1 MANIFGG
8 FIMARLTRTQKFAAL
23 REELANSCEQTTVN
37 NDLNKYQDKL
47 NSLQSASENVEKKEE
62 YDIKVEPLPTFNEVK
77 EEVKEEEKKV
87 ENDFF
92 ADFNLVSINE
102 AIDKI
107 VKQNVEIID
116 NSDNNDN
123 KVEEK
128 EPVVEEVKP
137 VEVENTN
144 SLIDQTLD
152 ELTEVIGEIEEK
164 VEPEVE
170 VELVTEE
177 EPIVVP
183 ERIEEPYNYIEQ
195 DYADIAELLKKEVLE
210 LNGPV
215 EPVKEEEEV
224 IVEPEIIVPE
234 RIEEPYNYIE
244 QDYADIAELLKKE
257 VLELNGP
264 VEPVKEEEEVI
275 IEPELKELTN
285 LDTLIDGLVVEEEIA
300 LPNLDIPEVNEI
312 VEEEPELQELP
323 SLDSLIDNLAVE
335 EDNAEEVALPDLD
348 IPEVNEVIEE
358 PIVNEEI
365 VETTEDVVL
374 PDLDI
379 PEVNELI
386 EEPVVEEVPELVEQP
401 VASENVALPEVDAP
415 KIDEPV
421 VEEPSVDPSDVD
433 VNSLLDK
440 TLEEVADYNT
450 QAGRLTVDDN
460 LNSLIED
467 VRHSGVND
475 DKEDDEF
482 SNTVTLEID
491 KVLSEINLEPVT
503 GPTVS
508 LDEVLDNTVEVDPI
522 DAKREKAA
530 EKLADTLTHPVL
542 TKTLEES
549 PVEIKTLDETF
560 TKDLSTTA
568 TLSFKKNEIA
578 EDDED
583 YYYDDDKPNK
593 VLNVVLIVL
602 LVIFLIIVGV
612 IVYFLLLAK
621 GIL

>member
-23 REELANSCEQTTVN
+23 REELANSSEQTTVN

-92 ADFNLVSINE
+92 ADFNLDSINE

-215 EPVKEEEEV
+215 EPVKEEDEI

-275 IEPELKELTN
+275 VEPELKELTN

-312 VEEEPELQELP
+312 VEEEP
-323 SLDSLIDNLAVE
+323 SVE
-335 EDNAEEVALPDLD
+335 S
-348 IPEVNEVIEE
+348 
-358 PIVNEEI
+358 EI
-365 VETTEDVVL
+365 VL

-379 PEVNELI
+379 PEVDELI
-386 EEPVVEEVPELVEQP
+386 EKPSVEEAPELVEQP
-401 VASENVALPEVDAP
+401 IASENVALPEADAS
-415 KIDEPV
+415 KVDEPV
-421 VEEPSVDPSDVD
+421 VEEPSVEPSDVD

-450 QAGRLTVDDN
+450 QAGRLTVDEN

-467 VRHSGVND
+467 VRHGGFND
-475 DKEDDEF
+475 DEEDDEF

-530 EKLADTLTHPVL
+530 EKLADTLTHTVL

-549 PVEIKTLDETF
+549 PVEIKSLDETF

-578 EDDED
+578 EEDDED

>member
-23 REELANSCEQTTVN
+23 REELANSSEQTTVN

-92 ADFNLVSINE
+92 ADFNLDSINE

-137 VEVENTN
+137 VEVENVN

-195 DYADIAELLKKEVLE
+195 DYADIAELLKNEVLE

-215 EPVKEEEEV
+215 EPVKEEEV

-312 VEEEPELQELP
+312 VEEEA
-323 SLDSLIDNLAVE
+323 SVE
-335 EDNAEEVALPDLD
+335 S
-348 IPEVNEVIEE
+348 
-358 PIVNEEI
+358 EI
-365 VETTEDVVL
+365 VL

-379 PEVNELI
+379 PEVDELI
-386 EEPVVEEVPELVEQP
+386 EKPSVEEVPELVEQAI
-401 VASENVALPEVDAP
+401 ASENVTLPEVDAP

-421 VEEPSVDPSDVD
+421 VEEPSVEPSDVD

-450 QAGRLTVDDN
+450 QAGRLTVDEN

-467 VRHSGVND
+467 VRHGGFND
-475 DKEDDEF
+475 DEEDDDF

-578 EDDED
+578 EEDDED

-593 VLNVVLIVL
+593 VLNIVLIVL

>member
-1 MANIFGG
+1 
-8 FIMARLTRTQKFAAL
+8 MARLTRTQKFAAL
-23 REELANSCEQTTVN
+23 REELANSSEQTTVN

-92 ADFNLVSINE
+92 ADFNLDSINE

-264 VEPVKEEEEVI
+264 VEPVKEEEEAIV
-275 IEPELKELTN
+275 EPELKELTN

-312 VEEEPELQELP
+312 VEEEP
-323 SLDSLIDNLAVE
+323 SVE
-335 EDNAEEVALPDLD
+335 S
-348 IPEVNEVIEE
+348 
-358 PIVNEEI
+358 EI
-365 VETTEDVVL
+365 VL

-379 PEVNELI
+379 PEVDELI
-386 EEPVVEEVPELVEQP
+386 EKPSVEEAPELVEQP
-401 VASENVALPEVDAP
+401 IASENVALPEADAS
-415 KIDEPV
+415 KVDEPV
-421 VEEPSVDPSDVD
+421 VEEPSVEPSDVD

-450 QAGRLTVDDN
+450 QAGRLTVDEN

-467 VRHSGVND
+467 VRHGGFND
-475 DKEDDEF
+475 DEEDDEF

-530 EKLADTLTHPVL
+530 EKLADTLTHTVL

-549 PVEIKTLDETF
+549 PVEIKSLDETF

-578 EDDED
+578 EEDDED

>member
-1 MANIFGG
+1 
-8 FIMARLTRTQKFAAL
+8 MARLTRTQKFAAL
-23 REELANSCEQTTVN
+23 REELANSSEQTTVN
-37 NDLNKYQDKL
+37 NDLNKYKEKL
-47 NSLQSASENVEKKEE
+47 DSLQNASENVEKKEE

-92 ADFNLVSINE
+92 ADFNLDSINE

-107 VKQNVEIID
+107 VRQNVEIID

-123 KVEEK
+123 KVEKK

-144 SLIDQTLD
+144 SLIDETLD
-152 ELTEVIGEIEEK
+152 KLTEVIGEIEEK

-170 VELVTEE
+170 VELIKEE

-195 DYADIAELLKKEVLE
+195 DYADIAELLKNEVLE

-215 EPVKEEEEV
+215 EPVKEEEV
-224 IVEPEIIVPE
+224 IVEHEIIVPE

-257 VLELNGP
+257 ILELNGP

-275 IEPELKELTN
+275 VEPELSELTN

-312 VEEEPELQELP
+312 VEEEP
-323 SLDSLIDNLAVE
+323 SVE
-335 EDNAEEVALPDLD
+335 S
-348 IPEVNEVIEE
+348 
-358 PIVNEEI
+358 EI
-365 VETTEDVVL
+365 VL

-379 PEVNELI
+379 PEVDELI
-386 EEPVVEEVPELVEQP
+386 EKPSVEEAPELVEQP
-401 VASENVALPEVDAP
+401 IASENVALPEADAS
-415 KIDEPV
+415 KVDEPV
-421 VEEPSVDPSDVD
+421 VEEPSVEPSVEPSDVD

-450 QAGRLTVDDN
+450 QAGRLTVDEN

-467 VRHSGVND
+467 VRHGGFND
-475 DKEDDEF
+475 DEEDDDF

-578 EDDED
+578 EEDDED

-593 VLNVVLIVL
+593 VLNIVLIVL
-602 LVIFLIIVGV
+602 LVVFLIIVGV

>member
-23 REELANSCEQTTVN
+23 REELANSSEQTTVN

-47 NSLQSASENVEKKEE
+47 NSLQSASNKETQEKKEE
-62 YDIKVEPLPTFNEVK
+62 FDVSVEPLPTYNEVK

-92 ADFNLVSINE
+92 ADFNLDSINE

-123 KVEEK
+123 KVEEV

-137 VEVENTN
+137 VEVENIN
-144 SLIDQTLD
+144 SLIDETLD
-152 ELTEVIGEIEEK
+152 KLTEVIGEIEEK

-170 VELVTEE
+170 VELVAEE

-215 EPVKEEEEV
+215 EPVKEEEV
-224 IVEPEIIVPE
+224 IAEPEIIVPE

-275 IEPELKELTN
+275 VEPELQELTN
-285 LDTLIDGLVVEEEIA
+285 LDTLIDGLVVEEKIA

-312 VEEEPELQELP
+312 VEEEP
-323 SLDSLIDNLAVE
+323 NVE
-335 EDNAEEVALPDLD
+335 S
-348 IPEVNEVIEE
+348 
-358 PIVNEEI
+358 EI
-365 VETTEDVVL
+365 VL

-379 PEVNELI
+379 PEVDELI
-386 EEPVVEEVPELVEQP
+386 EEPSVEEVPELVEQP
-401 VASENVALPEVDAP
+401 IASENVALPEVDAS

-450 QAGRLTVDDN
+450 QAGRLTVDEN

-467 VRHSGVND
+467 VRHGGFND
-475 DKEDDEF
+475 DEEDDDF

-503 GPTVS
+503 GLTVS

-578 EDDED
+578 EDDDED

>member
-1 MANIFGG
+1 
-8 FIMARLTRTQKFAAL
+8 MARLTRTQKFAAL
-23 REELANSCEQTTVN
+23 REELANSSEQTTVN

-92 ADFNLVSINE
+92 ADFNLDSINE

-107 VKQNVEIID
+107 VKQNVDIID
-116 NSDNNDN
+116 NSDNNNDN

-137 VEVENTN
+137 VEVENVN
-144 SLIDQTLD
+144 SLIDQTLE

-170 VELVTEE
+170 VELIKEE

-183 ERIEEPYNYIEQ
+183 ERIEEPYNYIEQDYADIAELLKNEVLELNGPVEPVKEEEVIVEPEIIVPERIEEPYNHIEQ

-224 IVEPEIIVPE
+224 IVEPE
-234 RIEEPYNYIE
+234 
-244 QDYADIAELLKKE
+244 LS
-257 VLELNGP
+257 
-264 VEPVKEEEEVI
+264 
-275 IEPELKELTN
+275 ELTN

-312 VEEEPELQELP
+312 VEEEA
-323 SLDSLIDNLAVE
+323 SVE
-335 EDNAEEVALPDLD
+335 S
-348 IPEVNEVIEE
+348 
-358 PIVNEEI
+358 EI
-365 VETTEDVVL
+365 VL

-379 PEVNELI
+379 PEVDELI
-386 EEPVVEEVPELVEQP
+386 EKPSVEEAPELVEQP
-401 VASENVALPEVDAP
+401 IASENVALPEVDAP

-421 VEEPSVDPSDVD
+421 VEETSVEPSDVD

-450 QAGRLTVDDN
+450 QAGRLTVDEN

-467 VRHSGVND
+467 VRHGGFND
-475 DKEDDEF
+475 DEEDDDF

-578 EDDED
+578 EEDDED

-593 VLNVVLIVL
+593 VLNIVLIVL
-602 LVIFLIIVGV
+602 LVVFLIIVGV

>member
-23 REELANSCEQTTVN
+23 REELANSSEQTTVN

-47 NSLQSASENVEKKEE
+47 NSLQSASENVEKNEE

-92 ADFNLVSINE
+92 ADFNLDSINE

-137 VEVENTN
+137 VEVENIN

-224 IVEPEIIVPE
+224 IV
-234 RIEEPYNYIE
+234 
-244 QDYADIAELLKKE
+244 
-257 VLELNGP
+257 
-264 VEPVKEEEEVI
+264 
-275 IEPELKELTN
+275 EPELKELTN

-450 QAGRLTVDDN
+450 QAGRLTVDEN

-467 VRHSGVND
+467 VRHGGFND
-475 DKEDDEF
+475 DEEDDDF

-568 TLSFKKNEIA
+568 TLSFKKNEIVE

>member
-1 MANIFGG
+1 
-8 FIMARLTRTQKFAAL
+8 MARLTRTQKFAAL

-92 ADFNLVSINE
+92 ADFNLDSINE

-224 IVEPEIIVPE
+224 I
-234 RIEEPYNYIE
+234 
-244 QDYADIAELLKKE
+244 
-257 VLELNGP
+257 
-264 VEPVKEEEEVI
+264 

-335 EDNAEEVALPDLD
+335 EDNAEEVALPDFD

-358 PIVNEEI
+358 PIINEEI

-401 VASENVALPEVDAP
+401 IASENVTLPEVDAP

-450 QAGRLTVDDN
+450 QAGRLTVDEN

-467 VRHSGVND
+467 VRHGGFND
-475 DKEDDEF
+475 DEEDDEF

-578 EDDED
+578 EDDDED

>member
-1 MANIFGG
+1 
-8 FIMARLTRTQKFAAL
+8 MARLTRTQKFAAL
-23 REELANSCEQTTVN
+23 REELANSSEQTTVN

-47 NSLQSASENVEKKEE
+47 NSLQSASNKETQEKKEE
-62 YDIKVEPLPTFNEVK
+62 FDVSVEPLPTYNEVK

-92 ADFNLVSINE
+92 ADFNLDSINE

-123 KVEEK
+123 KVEEV

-137 VEVENTN
+137 VEVENIN
-144 SLIDQTLD
+144 SLIDETLD
-152 ELTEVIGEIEEK
+152 KLTEVIGEIEEK

-170 VELVTEE
+170 VELVAEE

-215 EPVKEEEEV
+215 EPVKEEEV
-224 IVEPEIIVPE
+224 IAEPEIIVPE

-275 IEPELKELTN
+275 VEPELQELTN

-312 VEEEPELQELP
+312 VEEEASVEPE
-323 SLDSLIDNLAVE
+323 I
-335 EDNAEEVALPDLD
+335 
-348 IPEVNEVIEE
+348 
-358 PIVNEEI
+358 
-365 VETTEDVVL
+365 VL

-379 PEVNELI
+379 PEVDELI
-386 EEPVVEEVPELVEQP
+386 EKPSVEEAPELVEQP
-401 VASENVALPEVDAP
+401 IASENVALPEVDAS

-421 VEEPSVDPSDVD
+421 VEEPSVEPSDVD

-450 QAGRLTVDDN
+450 QAGRLTVDEN

-467 VRHSGVND
+467 VRHGGFND
-475 DKEDDEF
+475 DEEDDDF

-578 EDDED
+578 EEDDED

>member
-23 REELANSCEQTTVN
+23 REELANSSEQTTVN
-37 NDLNKYQDKL
+37 NDLNKYKEKL
-47 NSLQSASENVEKKEE
+47 DSLQNASENVEKKEE

-92 ADFNLVSINE
+92 ADFNLDSINE

-107 VKQNVEIID
+107 VRQNVEIID

-123 KVEEK
+123 KVEKK

-144 SLIDQTLD
+144 SLIDETLD
-152 ELTEVIGEIEEK
+152 KLTEVIGEIEEK

-170 VELVTEE
+170 VELIKEE

-195 DYADIAELLKKEVLE
+195 DYADIAELLKNEVLE

-215 EPVKEEEEV
+215 EPVKEEEV
-224 IVEPEIIVPE
+224 IVEHEIIVPE

-257 VLELNGP
+257 ILELNGP

-275 IEPELKELTN
+275 VEPEFSELTN

-312 VEEEPELQELP
+312 VEEEP
-323 SLDSLIDNLAVE
+323 SVE
-335 EDNAEEVALPDLD
+335 S
-348 IPEVNEVIEE
+348 
-358 PIVNEEI
+358 EI
-365 VETTEDVVL
+365 VL

-379 PEVNELI
+379 PEVDELI
-386 EEPVVEEVPELVEQP
+386 EKPSVEEAPELVEQP
-401 VASENVALPEVDAP
+401 IASENVALPEADAS
-415 KIDEPV
+415 KVDEPV
-421 VEEPSVDPSDVD
+421 VEEPSVEPSDVD

-450 QAGRLTVDDN
+450 QAGRLTVDEN

-467 VRHSGVND
+467 VRHGGFND
-475 DKEDDEF
+475 DEEDDDF

-578 EDDED
+578 EEDDED

-593 VLNVVLIVL
+593 VLNIVLIVL
-602 LVIFLIIVGV
+602 LVVFLIIVGV

>member
-1 MANIFGG
+1 
-8 FIMARLTRTQKFAAL
+8 MARLTRTQKFAAL
-23 REELANSCEQTTVN
+23 REELANSSEQTTVN

-47 NSLQSASENVEKKEE
+47 NSLQSASNKETQEKKEE
-62 YDIKVEPLPTFNEVK
+62 FDVSVEPLPTYNEVK

-92 ADFNLVSINE
+92 ADFNLDSINE

-116 NSDNNDN
+116 NN

-137 VEVENTN
+137 VEVENIN
-144 SLIDQTLD
+144 SLIDETLD
-152 ELTEVIGEIEEK
+152 KLTEVIGEIEEK

-170 VELVTEE
+170 VELVTVE

-224 IVEPEIIVPE
+224 VVEPEIIVPE

-264 VEPVKEEEEVI
+264 VEPVKEEEPVLTEKAELSDGNI
-275 IEPELKELTN
+275 PE
-285 LDTLIDGLVVEEEIA
+285 IDALVV
-300 LPNLDIPEVNEI
+300 
-312 VEEEPELQELP
+312 EEPELQELP
-323 SLDSLIDNLAVE
+323 SLDSLIDGLVVE
-335 EDNAEEVALPDLD
+335 EDNAEE
-348 IPEVNEVIEE
+348 
-358 PIVNEEI
+358 
-365 VETTEDVVL
+365 VVL

-379 PEVNELI
+379 PEVNEVVE
-386 EEPVVEEVPELVEQP
+386 EEPSVESEIVLPDLDIPEVDELIQETSVEEVPELVEQS
-401 VASENVALPEVDAP
+401 VATQDVVLPEVN
-415 KIDEPV
+415 ET
-421 VEEPSVDPSDVD
+421 VETNSVD

-450 QAGRLTVDDN
+450 QAGRLTVDEN

-522 DAKREKAA
+522 DVKRDEAA
-530 EKLADTLTHPVL
+530 EKLADTIAHPVL
-542 TKTLEES
+542 TKALEES
-549 PVEIKTLDETF
+549 PVEIKSLDETF
-560 TKDLSTTA
+560 TKDISTTA

-578 EDDED
+578 EEEDDD

-593 VLNVVLIVL
+593 VLNIVLIVL

>member
-1 MANIFGG
+1 
-8 FIMARLTRTQKFAAL
+8 MARLTRTQKFAAL
-23 REELANSCEQTTVN
+23 REELANSSEQTTVN

-77 EEVKEEEKKV
+77 EEGKEEEKKV

-92 ADFNLVSINE
+92 ADFNLDSINE

-144 SLIDQTLD
+144 SLIDETLD
-152 ELTEVIGEIEEK
+152 KLTEVIGEIEEK

-170 VELVTEE
+170 VELIKEE

-195 DYADIAELLKKEVLE
+195 DYADIAELLKNEVLE

-215 EPVKEEEEV
+215 EPVKEEEV

-257 VLELNGP
+257 ILELNGP

-275 IEPELKELTN
+275 VEPELSELTN

-312 VEEEPELQELP
+312 VEEEASVEPE
-323 SLDSLIDNLAVE
+323 I
-335 EDNAEEVALPDLD
+335 
-348 IPEVNEVIEE
+348 
-358 PIVNEEI
+358 
-365 VETTEDVVL
+365 VL

-379 PEVNELI
+379 PEVDELI
-386 EEPVVEEVPELVEQP
+386 EKPSVEEAPELVEQP
-401 VASENVALPEVDAP
+401 IASENVALPEADAS
-415 KIDEPV
+415 KVDEPV
-421 VEEPSVDPSDVD
+421 VEEPSVEPSDVD

-450 QAGRLTVDDN
+450 QAGRLTVDEN

-467 VRHSGVND
+467 VRHGGFND
-475 DKEDDEF
+475 DEEDDDF

-578 EDDED
+578 EEDDED

-593 VLNVVLIVL
+593 VLNIVLIVL
-602 LVIFLIIVGV
+602 LVVFLIIVGV

>member
-1 MANIFGG
+1 
-8 FIMARLTRTQKFAAL
+8 MARLTRTQKFAAL
-23 REELANSCEQTTVN
+23 REELANSSEQTTVN

-47 NSLQSASENVEKKEE
+47 NSLQSASENVEKNEE

-92 ADFNLVSINE
+92 ADFNLDSINE

-137 VEVENTN
+137 VEVENIN

-215 EPVKEEEEV
+215 EPVKEEQEV
-224 IVEPEIIVPE
+224 IV
-234 RIEEPYNYIE
+234 
-244 QDYADIAELLKKE
+244 
-257 VLELNGP
+257 
-264 VEPVKEEEEVI
+264 
-275 IEPELKELTN
+275 EPELKELTN

-450 QAGRLTVDDN
+450 QAGRLTVDEN

-467 VRHSGVND
+467 VRHGGFND
-475 DKEDDEF
+475 DEEDDDF

-578 EDDED
+578 EDDDDED

>member
-1 MANIFGG
+1 
-8 FIMARLTRTQKFAAL
+8 MARLTRTQKFAAL
-23 REELANSCEQTTVN
+23 REELANSSEQTTVN
-37 NDLNKYQDKL
+37 NDLNKYKEKL
-47 NSLQSASENVEKKEE
+47 DSLQNASENVEKKEE

-92 ADFNLVSINE
+92 ADFNLDSINE

-123 KVEEK
+123 KVEKK

-144 SLIDQTLD
+144 SLIDETLD
-152 ELTEVIGEIEEK
+152 KLTEVIGEIEEK

-170 VELVTEE
+170 VELIKEE
-177 EPIVVP
+177 EPIVVPERIEEPYNYIEQDYADIAELLKNEVLELNGPVEPVKEEEVIVEHEIIVP

-224 IVEPEIIVPE
+224 IVEPE
-234 RIEEPYNYIE
+234 
-244 QDYADIAELLKKE
+244 LS
-257 VLELNGP
+257 
-264 VEPVKEEEEVI
+264 
-275 IEPELKELTN
+275 ELTN

-312 VEEEPELQELP
+312 VEEEP
-323 SLDSLIDNLAVE
+323 SVE
-335 EDNAEEVALPDLD
+335 S
-348 IPEVNEVIEE
+348 
-358 PIVNEEI
+358 EI
-365 VETTEDVVL
+365 VL

-379 PEVNELI
+379 PEVDELI
-386 EEPVVEEVPELVEQP
+386 EKPSVEEAPELVEQP
-401 VASENVALPEVDAP
+401 IASENVALPEADAS
-415 KIDEPV
+415 KVDEPV
-421 VEEPSVDPSDVD
+421 VEEPSVEPSDVD

-450 QAGRLTVDDN
+450 QAGRLTVDEN

-467 VRHSGVND
+467 VRHGGFND
-475 DKEDDEF
+475 DEEDDDF

-560 TKDLSTTA
+560 TKELSTTA

-578 EDDED
+578 EEDDED

-593 VLNVVLIVL
+593 VLNIVLIVL
-602 LVIFLIIVGV
+602 LVVFLIIVGV

>member
-92 ADFNLVSINE
+92 ADFNLDSINE

-128 EPVVEEVKP
+128 ELVVEEVKP

-224 IVEPEIIVPE
+224 IV
-234 RIEEPYNYIE
+234 
-244 QDYADIAELLKKE
+244 
-257 VLELNGP
+257 
-264 VEPVKEEEEVI
+264 
-275 IEPELKELTN
+275 EPELKELTN

-450 QAGRLTVDDN
+450 QAGRLTVDEN

-467 VRHSGVND
+467 VRHGGFND
-475 DKEDDEF
+475 DEEDDDF

-578 EDDED
+578 EDDDED

>member
-1 MANIFGG
+1 
-8 FIMARLTRTQKFAAL
+8 MARLTRTQKFAAL
-23 REELANSCEQTTVN
+23 REELANSSEQTTVN

-92 ADFNLVSINE
+92 ADFNLDSINE

-116 NSDNNDN
+116 NSDNNNDN

-137 VEVENTN
+137 VEVENVN
-144 SLIDQTLD
+144 SLIDQTLE

-170 VELVTEE
+170 VELIKEE

-183 ERIEEPYNYIEQ
+183 ERIEEPYNYIEQDYADIAELLKNEVLELNGPVEPVKEEEVIVEPEIIVPERIEEPYNHIEQ

-224 IVEPEIIVPE
+224 IVEPE
-234 RIEEPYNYIE
+234 
-244 QDYADIAELLKKE
+244 LS
-257 VLELNGP
+257 
-264 VEPVKEEEEVI
+264 
-275 IEPELKELTN
+275 ELTN

-312 VEEEPELQELP
+312 VEEEA
-323 SLDSLIDNLAVE
+323 SVE
-335 EDNAEEVALPDLD
+335 S
-348 IPEVNEVIEE
+348 
-358 PIVNEEI
+358 EI
-365 VETTEDVVL
+365 VL

-379 PEVNELI
+379 PEVDELI
-386 EEPVVEEVPELVEQP
+386 EKPSVEEAPELVEQP
-401 VASENVALPEVDAP
+401 IASENVTLPEVDAP

-421 VEEPSVDPSDVD
+421 VEETSVEPSDVD

-450 QAGRLTVDDN
+450 QAGRLTVDEN

-467 VRHSGVND
+467 VRHGGFND
-475 DKEDDEF
+475 DEEDDDF

-578 EDDED
+578 EEDDED

-593 VLNVVLIVL
+593 VLNIVLIVL
-602 LVIFLIIVGV
+602 LVVFLIIVGV

>member
-23 REELANSCEQTTVN
+23 REELANSSEQTTVN
-37 NDLNKYQDKL
+37 NDLNKYKEKL
-47 NSLQSASENVEKKEE
+47 DSLQNASENVEKKEE

-92 ADFNLVSINE
+92 ADFNLDSINE

-107 VKQNVEIID
+107 VRQNVEIID

-123 KVEEK
+123 KVEKK

-144 SLIDQTLD
+144 SLIDETLD
-152 ELTEVIGEIEEK
+152 KLTEVIGEIEEK

-170 VELVTEE
+170 VELIKEE

-195 DYADIAELLKKEVLE
+195 DYADIAELLKNEVLE

-215 EPVKEEEEV
+215 EPVKEEEV
-224 IVEPEIIVPE
+224 IVEHEIIVPE

-257 VLELNGP
+257 ILELNGP

-275 IEPELKELTN
+275 VEPELSELTN

-312 VEEEPELQELP
+312 VEEEP
-323 SLDSLIDNLAVE
+323 SVE
-335 EDNAEEVALPDLD
+335 S
-348 IPEVNEVIEE
+348 
-358 PIVNEEI
+358 EI
-365 VETTEDVVL
+365 VL

-379 PEVNELI
+379 PEVDELI
-386 EEPVVEEVPELVEQP
+386 EKPSVEEAPELVEQP
-401 VASENVALPEVDAP
+401 IASENVALPEADAS
-415 KIDEPV
+415 KVDEPV
-421 VEEPSVDPSDVD
+421 VEEPSVEPSVEPSDVD

-450 QAGRLTVDDN
+450 QAGRLTVDEN

-467 VRHSGVND
+467 VRHGGFND
-475 DKEDDEF
+475 DEEDDDF

-578 EDDED
+578 EEDDED

-593 VLNVVLIVL
+593 VLNIVLIVL
-602 LVIFLIIVGV
+602 LVVFLIIVGV

>member
-1 MANIFGG
+1 M
-8 FIMARLTRTQKFAAL
+8 
-23 REELANSCEQTTVN
+23 
-37 NDLNKYQDKL
+37 
-47 NSLQSASENVEKKEE
+47 
-62 YDIKVEPLPTFNEVK
+62 
-77 EEVKEEEKKV
+77 
-87 ENDFF
+87 
-92 ADFNLVSINE
+92 
-102 AIDKI
+102 
-107 VKQNVEIID
+107 
-116 NSDNNDN
+116 
-123 KVEEK
+123 
-128 EPVVEEVKP
+128 
-137 VEVENTN
+137 
-144 SLIDQTLD
+144 
-152 ELTEVIGEIEEK
+152 TEVIGEIEEK

-170 VELVTEE
+170 VELVAEE

-215 EPVKEEEEV
+215 EPVKEEEV
-224 IVEPEIIVPE
+224 TAEPEIIVPE

-275 IEPELKELTN
+275 VEPELQELTN

-312 VEEEPELQELP
+312 VEEEP
-323 SLDSLIDNLAVE
+323 NVE
-335 EDNAEEVALPDLD
+335 S
-348 IPEVNEVIEE
+348 
-358 PIVNEEI
+358 EI
-365 VETTEDVVL
+365 VL

-379 PEVNELI
+379 PEVDELI
-386 EEPVVEEVPELVEQP
+386 EEPSVEEVPELVEQP
-401 VASENVALPEVDAP
+401 IASENVALPEVDAS

-450 QAGRLTVDDN
+450 QAGRLTVDEN

-467 VRHSGVND
+467 VRHGGFND
-475 DKEDDEF
+475 DEEDDDF

-578 EDDED
+578 EDDDED

>member
-1 MANIFGG
+1 
-8 FIMARLTRTQKFAAL
+8 MARLTRTQKFAAL
-23 REELANSCEQTTVN
+23 REELANSSEQTTVN

-47 NSLQSASENVEKKEE
+47 NSLQSASNKETQEKKEE
-62 YDIKVEPLPTFNEVK
+62 FDVSVEPLPTYNEVK

-92 ADFNLVSINE
+92 ADFNLDSINE

-123 KVEEK
+123 KVEEV

-137 VEVENTN
+137 VEVENIN
-144 SLIDQTLD
+144 SLIDETLD
-152 ELTEVIGEIEEK
+152 KLTEVIGEIEEK

-170 VELVTEE
+170 VELVAEE

-224 IVEPEIIVPE
+224 IVEPEIVVPE

-257 VLELNGP
+257 IFELNGP

-275 IEPELKELTN
+275 VEPELQELTN

-312 VEEEPELQELP
+312 VEEEP
-323 SLDSLIDNLAVE
+323 NVE
-335 EDNAEEVALPDLD
+335 S
-348 IPEVNEVIEE
+348 
-358 PIVNEEI
+358 EI
-365 VETTEDVVL
+365 VL

-379 PEVNELI
+379 PEVDELI
-386 EEPVVEEVPELVEQP
+386 EELSVEEVPELVEQP
-401 VASENVALPEVDAP
+401 IASENVALPEVDAS

-450 QAGRLTVDDN
+450 QAGRLTVDEN

-467 VRHSGVND
+467 VRHGGFND
-475 DKEDDEF
+475 DEEDDDF

-578 EDDED
+578 EDDDED

>member
-23 REELANSCEQTTVN
+23 REELANSSEQTTVN

-92 ADFNLVSINE
+92 ADFNLDSINE

-264 VEPVKEEEEVI
+264 VEPVKEEEEI
-275 IEPELKELTN
+275 IVESELKELNN

-312 VEEEPELQELP
+312 VEEEPSVESEIVLP
-323 SLDSLIDNLAVE
+323 N
-335 EDNAEEVALPDLD
+335 LD
-348 IPEVNEVIEE
+348 IPEV
-358 PIVNEEI
+358 
-365 VETTEDVVL
+365 D
-374 PDLDI
+374 
-379 PEVNELI
+379 ELI
-386 EEPVVEEVPELVEQP
+386 EKPSVEEAPELVEQP
-401 VASENVALPEVDAP
+401 IASENVTLPEVDAS
-415 KIDEPV
+415 KVDEPV
-421 VEEPSVDPSDVD
+421 VEEPSVEPSDVD

-450 QAGRLTVDDN
+450 QAGRLTVDEN

-467 VRHSGVND
+467 VRHGGFND
-475 DKEDDEF
+475 DEEDDDF

-549 PVEIKTLDETF
+549 PVEIKSLDETF

-578 EDDED
+578 EEDDED

>member
-1 MANIFGG
+1 
-8 FIMARLTRTQKFAAL
+8 MARLTRTQKFAAL
-23 REELANSCEQTTVN
+23 REELANSSEQTTVN
-37 NDLNKYQDKL
+37 NDLNKYKEKL
-47 NSLQSASENVEKKEE
+47 DSLQNASENVEKKEE
-62 YDIKVEPLPTFNEVK
+62 YDIKVEPLPTINEVK

-92 ADFNLVSINE
+92 ADFNLDSINE

-107 VKQNVEIID
+107 VRQNVEIID

-123 KVEEK
+123 KVEKK

-144 SLIDQTLD
+144 SLIDETLD
-152 ELTEVIGEIEEK
+152 KLTEVIGEIEEP

-170 VELVTEE
+170 VELIKEE

-195 DYADIAELLKKEVLE
+195 DYADIAELLKNEVLE

-215 EPVKEEEEV
+215 EPVKEEEV
-224 IVEPEIIVPE
+224 IVEHEIIVPE

-257 VLELNGP
+257 ILELNGP

-275 IEPELKELTN
+275 VEPELSELTN

-312 VEEEPELQELP
+312 VEEEP
-323 SLDSLIDNLAVE
+323 SVE
-335 EDNAEEVALPDLD
+335 S
-348 IPEVNEVIEE
+348 
-358 PIVNEEI
+358 EI
-365 VETTEDVVL
+365 VL

-379 PEVNELI
+379 PEVDELI
-386 EEPVVEEVPELVEQP
+386 EKPSVEEAPELVEQP
-401 VASENVALPEVDAP
+401 IASENVALPEADAL
-415 KIDEPV
+415 KIDELV
-421 VEEPSVDPSDVD
+421 VEETSVEPSDVD

-450 QAGRLTVDDN
+450 QAGRLTVDEN

-467 VRHSGVND
+467 VRHGGFND
-475 DKEDDEF
+475 DEEDDEF

-578 EDDED
+578 EEDDED

-602 LVIFLIIVGV
+602 LVVFLIIVGV

>member
-1 MANIFGG
+1 
-8 FIMARLTRTQKFAAL
+8 MARLTRTQKFAAL
-23 REELANSCEQTTVN
+23 REELANSSEQTTVN

-92 ADFNLVSINE
+92 ADFNLDSINE

-224 IVEPEIIVPE
+224 IVEPE
-234 RIEEPYNYIE
+234 
-244 QDYADIAELLKKE
+244 
-257 VLELNGP
+257 
-264 VEPVKEEEEVI
+264 
-275 IEPELKELTN
+275 LKELTN
-285 LDTLIDGLVVEEEIA
+285 LDTLIDGLVVEEEI
-300 LPNLDIPEVNEI
+300 
-312 VEEEPELQELP
+312 
-323 SLDSLIDNLAVE
+323 
-335 EDNAEEVALPDLD
+335 ALPDLD

-421 VEEPSVDPSDVD
+421 VEEPSVEPTDVD

-450 QAGRLTVDDN
+450 QAGRLTVDEN

-491 KVLSEINLEPVT
+491 KVSSEINLEPVVET
-503 GPTVS
+503 PAVS
-508 LDEVLDNTVEVDPI
+508 VEEVLEKTVEVDPI
-522 DAKREKAA
+522 DVKRDEAA
-530 EKLADTLTHPVL
+530 EKLADTIAHPVL
-542 TKTLEES
+542 TKALEEN
-549 PVEIKTLDETF
+549 PIEIKSLDETF
-560 TKDLSTTA
+560 TKDISTTA

-578 EDDED
+578 EEEDD

>member
-1 MANIFGG
+1 
-8 FIMARLTRTQKFAAL
+8 MARLTRTQKFAAL
-23 REELANSCEQTTVN
+23 REELANSSEQTTVN

-92 ADFNLVSINE
+92 ADFNLDSINE

-257 VLELNGP
+257 ILELNGP

-275 IEPELKELTN
+275 VEPELKELTN

-312 VEEEPELQELP
+312 VDEVP
-323 SLDSLIDNLAVE
+323 SVE
-335 EDNAEEVALPDLD
+335 S
-348 IPEVNEVIEE
+348 
-358 PIVNEEI
+358 EI
-365 VETTEDVVL
+365 VL

-379 PEVNELI
+379 LEVDELV
-386 EEPVVEEVPELVEQP
+386 EKPSVEEAPELVEQP
-401 VASENVALPEVDAP
+401 IASENVALPEADAS
-415 KIDEPV
+415 KVDEPV
-421 VEEPSVDPSDVD
+421 VEEPSVEPSDVD

-450 QAGRLTVDDN
+450 QAGRLTVDEN

-467 VRHSGVND
+467 VRHGGFND
-475 DKEDDEF
+475 DEEDDDF

-578 EDDED
+578 EEDDED

>member
-23 REELANSCEQTTVN
+23 REELANSSEQTTVN

-62 YDIKVEPLPTFNEVK
+62 YDINVEPLPTFNEVK

-92 ADFNLVSINE
+92 ADFNLDSINE

-107 VKQNVEIID
+107 VRQNVEIID

-123 KVEEK
+123 KVEKK

-144 SLIDQTLD
+144 SLIDETLD
-152 ELTEVIGEIEEK
+152 KLTEVIGEIEEK

-170 VELVTEE
+170 VELIKEE

-195 DYADIAELLKKEVLE
+195 DYADIAELLKNEVLE

-215 EPVKEEEEV
+215 EPVKEEEV
-224 IVEPEIIVPE
+224 IVEHEIIVPE

-257 VLELNGP
+257 ILELNGP

-275 IEPELKELTN
+275 VEPELSELTN

-312 VEEEPELQELP
+312 VEEEP
-323 SLDSLIDNLAVE
+323 SVE
-335 EDNAEEVALPDLD
+335 S
-348 IPEVNEVIEE
+348 
-358 PIVNEEI
+358 EI
-365 VETTEDVVL
+365 VL

-379 PEVNELI
+379 PEVDELI
-386 EEPVVEEVPELVEQP
+386 EKPSVEEAPELVEQP
-401 VASENVALPEVDAP
+401 IASENVALPEADAS
-415 KIDEPV
+415 KVDEPV
-421 VEEPSVDPSDVD
+421 VEEPSVEPSVEPSDVD

-450 QAGRLTVDDN
+450 QAGRLTVDEN

-467 VRHSGVND
+467 VRHGGFND
-475 DKEDDEF
+475 DEEDDDF

-578 EDDED
+578 EEDDED

-593 VLNVVLIVL
+593 VLNIVLIVL
-602 LVIFLIIVGV
+602 LVVFLIIVGV

>member
-23 REELANSCEQTTVN
+23 REELANSSEQTTVN

-92 ADFNLVSINE
+92 ADFNLDSINE

-177 EPIVVP
+177 EPIVVL

-195 DYADIAELLKKEVLE
+195 DYADIAELLKKEILE

-275 IEPELKELTN
+275 VEPELSELTN

-312 VEEEPELQELP
+312 VEEEA
-323 SLDSLIDNLAVE
+323 SVE
-335 EDNAEEVALPDLD
+335 S
-348 IPEVNEVIEE
+348 
-358 PIVNEEI
+358 EI
-365 VETTEDVVL
+365 VL

-379 PEVNELI
+379 LEVDELV
-386 EEPVVEEVPELVEQP
+386 EKPSVEEAPELVEQP
-401 VASENVALPEVDAP
+401 IASENVALPEADAL

-421 VEEPSVDPSDVD
+421 VEEPSVEPSDVD

-450 QAGRLTVDDN
+450 QAGRLTVDEN

-467 VRHSGVND
+467 VRHGGFND
-475 DKEDDEF
+475 DEEDDDF

-578 EDDED
+578 EEDDED

-593 VLNVVLIVL
+593 VLNIVLIVL
-602 LVIFLIIVGV
+602 LVVFLIIVGV

>member
-23 REELANSCEQTTVN
+23 REELANSSEQTTVN

-47 NSLQSASENVEKKEE
+47 NSLQSASNKETQEKKEE
-62 YDIKVEPLPTFNEVK
+62 FDVSVEPLPTYNEVK

-92 ADFNLVSINE
+92 ADFNLDSINE

-123 KVEEK
+123 KVEEV

-137 VEVENTN
+137 VEVENIN
-144 SLIDQTLD
+144 SLIDETLD
-152 ELTEVIGEIEEK
+152 KLTEVIGEIEEK

-170 VELVTEE
+170 VELVAEE

-215 EPVKEEEEV
+215 EPVKEEEV
-224 IVEPEIIVPE
+224 IAEPEIIVPE

-275 IEPELKELTN
+275 VEPELQELTN

-300 LPNLDIPEVNEI
+300 LPNSDIPEVNEI
-312 VEEEPELQELP
+312 VEEEP
-323 SLDSLIDNLAVE
+323 N
-335 EDNAEEVALPDLD
+335 
-348 IPEVNEVIEE
+348 
-358 PIVNEEI
+358 
-365 VETTEDVVL
+365 
-374 PDLDI
+374 
-379 PEVNELI
+379 
-386 EEPVVEEVPELVEQP
+386 
-401 VASENVALPEVDAP
+401 
-415 KIDEPV
+415 
-421 VEEPSVDPSDVD
+421 VDPSDVD

-450 QAGRLTVDDN
+450 QAGRLTVDEN

-467 VRHSGVND
+467 VRHGGFND
-475 DKEDDEF
+475 DEEDDDF

-578 EDDED
+578 EDDDED

>member
-23 REELANSCEQTTVN
+23 REELANSSEQTTVN

-92 ADFNLVSINE
+92 ADFNLDSINE

-177 EPIVVP
+177 EPIVVL

-195 DYADIAELLKKEVLE
+195 DYADIAELLKKEILE

-275 IEPELKELTN
+275 VEPELSELTN

-312 VEEEPELQELP
+312 VEEEA
-323 SLDSLIDNLAVE
+323 SVE
-335 EDNAEEVALPDLD
+335 S
-348 IPEVNEVIEE
+348 
-358 PIVNEEI
+358 EI
-365 VETTEDVVL
+365 VL

-379 PEVNELI
+379 LEVDELV
-386 EEPVVEEVPELVEQP
+386 EKPSVEEAPELVEQP
-401 VASENVALPEVDAP
+401 IASENVALPEADAS
-415 KIDEPV
+415 KVDEPV
-421 VEEPSVDPSDVD
+421 VEEPSVEPSDVD

-450 QAGRLTVDDN
+450 QAGRLTVDEN

-467 VRHSGVND
+467 VRHGGFND
-475 DKEDDEF
+475 DEEDDDF

-568 TLSFKKNEIA
+568 TLSFKKNEITE
-578 EDDED
+578 EDDDD

-593 VLNVVLIVL
+593 VLNIVLIVL
-602 LVIFLIIVGV
+602 LVVFLIIVGV

>member
-23 REELANSCEQTTVN
+23 REELANSSEQTTVN

-92 ADFNLVSINE
+92 ADFNLDSINE

-234 RIEEPYNYIE
+234 RIEEPYNCIE
-244 QDYADIAELLKKE
+244 QNYADIAELLKKE

-275 IEPELKELTN
+275 VEPELSELTN

-312 VEEEPELQELP
+312 VEEEASVEPE
-323 SLDSLIDNLAVE
+323 I
-335 EDNAEEVALPDLD
+335 
-348 IPEVNEVIEE
+348 
-358 PIVNEEI
+358 
-365 VETTEDVVL
+365 VL

-379 PEVNELI
+379 PEVDELI
-386 EEPVVEEVPELVEQP
+386 EKPSVEEAPELVEQP
-401 VASENVALPEVDAP
+401 IASENVTLPEVDAS

-421 VEEPSVDPSDVD
+421 VEEPSVEHSDVD

-450 QAGRLTVDDN
+450 QAGRLTVDEN

-467 VRHSGVND
+467 VRHGGFND
-475 DKEDDEF
+475 DEEDDDF

-578 EDDED
+578 EEDDDD

>member
-1 MANIFGG
+1 
-8 FIMARLTRTQKFAAL
+8 MARLTRTQKFAAL
-23 REELANSCEQTTVN
+23 REELANSSEQTTVN

-92 ADFNLVSINE
+92 ADFNLDSINE

-257 VLELNGP
+257 ILELNGP

-275 IEPELKELTN
+275 VEPELKELTN

-312 VEEEPELQELP
+312 VDEVP
-323 SLDSLIDNLAVE
+323 SVE
-335 EDNAEEVALPDLD
+335 S
-348 IPEVNEVIEE
+348 
-358 PIVNEEI
+358 EI
-365 VETTEDVVL
+365 VL

-379 PEVNELI
+379 PEVDELI
-386 EEPVVEEVPELVEQP
+386 EKPSVEEAPELVEQP
-401 VASENVALPEVDAP
+401 IASENVTLPEVDAP
-415 KIDEPV
+415 NIDEPV
-421 VEEPSVDPSDVD
+421 VEEPSVEPSDVD

-450 QAGRLTVDDN
+450 QAGRLTVDEN

-467 VRHSGVND
+467 VRHGGFND
-475 DKEDDEF
+475 DEEDDDF

-568 TLSFKKNEIA
+568 TLSFKKNEITE
-578 EDDED
+578 EDDDD

-593 VLNVVLIVL
+593 VLNIVLIVL
-602 LVIFLIIVGV
+602 LVVFLIIVGV

>member
-1 MANIFGG
+1 
-8 FIMARLTRTQKFAAL
+8 MARLTRTQKFAAL
-23 REELANSCEQTTVN
+23 REELANSSEQTTVN

-92 ADFNLVSINE
+92 ADFNLDSINE

-275 IEPELKELTN
+275 VEPELSELTN

-312 VEEEPELQELP
+312 VEEEA
-323 SLDSLIDNLAVE
+323 SVE
-335 EDNAEEVALPDLD
+335 S
-348 IPEVNEVIEE
+348 
-358 PIVNEEI
+358 EI
-365 VETTEDVVL
+365 VL

-379 PEVNELI
+379 PEVDELI
-386 EEPVVEEVPELVEQP
+386 EKPSVEEVPELVEQP
-401 VASENVALPEVDAP
+401 IAMENVTLPEVDAP

-421 VEEPSVDPSDVD
+421 VEETSVEPSDVD

-450 QAGRLTVDDN
+450 QAGRLTVDEN

-467 VRHSGVND
+467 VRHGGFND
-475 DKEDDEF
+475 DEEDDDF

-578 EDDED
+578 EEDDED

>member
-23 REELANSCEQTTVN
+23 REELANSSEQTTVN
-37 NDLNKYQDKL
+37 NDLNKYKEKL
-47 NSLQSASENVEKKEE
+47 DSLQNASENVEKKEE

-92 ADFNLVSINE
+92 ADFNLDSINE

-107 VKQNVEIID
+107 VRQNVEIID

-123 KVEEK
+123 KVEKK

-144 SLIDQTLD
+144 SLIDETLD
-152 ELTEVIGEIEEK
+152 KLTEVIGEIEEK

-170 VELVTEE
+170 VELIKEE

-195 DYADIAELLKKEVLE
+195 DYADIAELLKNEVLE

-215 EPVKEEEEV
+215 EPVKEEEV
-224 IVEPEIIVPE
+224 IVEHEIIVPE

-257 VLELNGP
+257 ILELNGP

-275 IEPELKELTN
+275 VEPEFSELTN

-312 VEEEPELQELP
+312 VEEEP
-323 SLDSLIDNLAVE
+323 SVE
-335 EDNAEEVALPDLD
+335 S
-348 IPEVNEVIEE
+348 
-358 PIVNEEI
+358 EI
-365 VETTEDVVL
+365 VL

-379 PEVNELI
+379 PEVDELI
-386 EEPVVEEVPELVEQP
+386 EKPSVEEAPELVEQP
-401 VASENVALPEVDAP
+401 IASENVALPEADAS
-415 KIDEPV
+415 KVDEPV
-421 VEEPSVDPSDVD
+421 VEEPSVEPSVEPSDVD

-450 QAGRLTVDDN
+450 QAGRLTVDEN

-467 VRHSGVND
+467 VRHGGFND
-475 DKEDDEF
+475 DEEDDDF

-578 EDDED
+578 EEDDED

-593 VLNVVLIVL
+593 VLNIVLIVL
-602 LVIFLIIVGV
+602 LVVFLIIVGV

>member
-23 REELANSCEQTTVN
+23 REELANSSEQTTVN

-47 NSLQSASENVEKKEE
+47 NSLQSASENVEKNEE

-92 ADFNLVSINE
+92 ADFNLDSINE

-137 VEVENTN
+137 VEVENIN

-183 ERIEEPYNYIEQ
+183 EIIEEPYNYIEQ

-224 IVEPEIIVPE
+224 IV
-234 RIEEPYNYIE
+234 
-244 QDYADIAELLKKE
+244 
-257 VLELNGP
+257 
-264 VEPVKEEEEVI
+264 
-275 IEPELKELTN
+275 EPELKELTN

-374 PDLDI
+374 PDLDL

-401 VASENVALPEVDAP
+401 VASENVTLPEVDAP

-421 VEEPSVDPSDVD
+421 VEEPSVEPADVD

-450 QAGRLTVDDN
+450 QAGRLTVDEN

-467 VRHSGVND
+467 VRHGGFND

-491 KVLSEINLEPVT
+491 KVLSEINLEPVVET
-503 GPTVS
+503 PAVS
-508 LDEVLDNTVEVDPI
+508 VEEVLEKTVEVDPI
-522 DAKREKAA
+522 DVKRDEAA
-530 EKLADTLTHPVL
+530 EKLADTIAHPVL
-542 TKTLEES
+542 TKALEES

-578 EDDED
+578 EDDDD

>member
-1 MANIFGG
+1 
-8 FIMARLTRTQKFAAL
+8 MARLTRTQKFAAL
-23 REELANSCEQTTVN
+23 REELANSSEQTTVN

-92 ADFNLVSINE
+92 ADFNLDSINE

-177 EPIVVP
+177 EPVVVP

-275 IEPELKELTN
+275 VEPELKELTN

-312 VEEEPELQELP
+312 VEGELSVEPE
-323 SLDSLIDNLAVE
+323 I
-335 EDNAEEVALPDLD
+335 
-348 IPEVNEVIEE
+348 
-358 PIVNEEI
+358 
-365 VETTEDVVL
+365 VL

-379 PEVNELI
+379 PEVDELI
-386 EEPVVEEVPELVEQP
+386 EKPSVEEAPELVEQP
-401 VASENVALPEVDAP
+401 IASENVTLPEVDAL

-421 VEEPSVDPSDVD
+421 VEEASVEPSDVD
-433 VNSLLDK
+433 VNILLDK

-450 QAGRLTVDDN
+450 QAGRLTVDEN

-467 VRHSGVND
+467 VRHGGFND
-475 DKEDDEF
+475 EEEDDDF

-578 EDDED
+578 EEDDED

>member
-23 REELANSCEQTTVN
+23 REELANSSEQTTVN

-47 NSLQSASENVEKKEE
+47 NSLQSASENVEKNEE

-92 ADFNLVSINE
+92 ADFNLDSINE

-137 VEVENTN
+137 VEVENIN

-224 IVEPEIIVPE
+224 IV
-234 RIEEPYNYIE
+234 
-244 QDYADIAELLKKE
+244 
-257 VLELNGP
+257 
-264 VEPVKEEEEVI
+264 
-275 IEPELKELTN
+275 EPELKELTN

-374 PDLDI
+374 PDLDL

-401 VASENVALPEVDAP
+401 VASENVTLPEVDAP

-421 VEEPSVDPSDVD
+421 VEEPSVEPADVD

-450 QAGRLTVDDN
+450 QAGRLTVDEN

-467 VRHSGVND
+467 VRHGGFND

-491 KVLSEINLEPVT
+491 KVLSEINLEPVVET
-503 GPTVS
+503 PAVS
-508 LDEVLDNTVEVDPI
+508 VEEVLEKTVEVDPI
-522 DAKREKAA
+522 DVKRDEAA
-530 EKLADTLTHPVL
+530 EKLADTIAHPVL
-542 TKTLEES
+542 TKALEES

-578 EDDED
+578 EDDDD

>member
-1 MANIFGG
+1 
-8 FIMARLTRTQKFAAL
+8 MARLTRTQKFAAL
-23 REELANSCEQTTVN
+23 REELANSSEQTTVN

-47 NSLQSASENVEKKEE
+47 NSLQSASENVEKNEE

-92 ADFNLVSINE
+92 ADFNLDSINE

-137 VEVENTN
+137 VEVENIN

-164 VEPEVE
+164 V
-170 VELVTEE
+170 
-177 EPIVVP
+177 
-183 ERIEEPYNYIEQ
+183 
-195 DYADIAELLKKEVLE
+195 
-210 LNGPV
+210 
-215 EPVKEEEEV
+215 
-224 IVEPEIIVPE
+224 
-234 RIEEPYNYIE
+234 
-244 QDYADIAELLKKE
+244 
-257 VLELNGP
+257 
-264 VEPVKEEEEVI
+264 
-275 IEPELKELTN
+275 EPELKELTN

-312 VEEEPELQELP
+312 VEEEP
-323 SLDSLIDNLAVE
+323 SVE
-335 EDNAEEVALPDLD
+335 S
-348 IPEVNEVIEE
+348 
-358 PIVNEEI
+358 EI
-365 VETTEDVVL
+365 VL

-379 PEVNELI
+379 PEVDELI
-386 EEPVVEEVPELVEQP
+386 EKPSVEEVPELVKQP
-401 VASENVALPEVDAP
+401 IASENVALPEVDAP

-450 QAGRLTVDDN
+450 QAGRLTVDEN

-467 VRHSGVND
+467 VRHGGFND
-475 DKEDDEF
+475 DEEDDDF

-578 EDDED
+578 EDDDD

>member
-23 REELANSCEQTTVN
+23 REELANSSEQTTVN

-77 EEVKEEEKKV
+77 EEVKEDKEEEKKV
-87 ENDFF
+87 ENNFF
-92 ADFNLVSINE
+92 ADFNLDSINE

-195 DYADIAELLKKEVLE
+195 DYADIAELLKKEILE

-275 IEPELKELTN
+275 VEPELKELTN

-312 VEEEPELQELP
+312 VEEEA
-323 SLDSLIDNLAVE
+323 SVE
-335 EDNAEEVALPDLD
+335 S
-348 IPEVNEVIEE
+348 
-358 PIVNEEI
+358 EI
-365 VETTEDVVL
+365 VL

-379 PEVNELI
+379 PEVDELI
-386 EEPVVEEVPELVEQP
+386 EKPSVEEAPELVEQP
-401 VASENVALPEVDAP
+401 IASENVALPEADAS
-415 KIDEPV
+415 KVDEPV
-421 VEEPSVDPSDVD
+421 VEEPSVEPSDVD

-450 QAGRLTVDDN
+450 QAGRLTVDEN

-467 VRHSGVND
+467 VRHGGFND
-475 DKEDDEF
+475 DEEDDDF

-508 LDEVLDNTVEVDPI
+508 LDEVLDNTVEIDPI

-578 EDDED
+578 EEDDED

>member
-23 REELANSCEQTTVN
+23 REELANSSEQTTVN

-92 ADFNLVSINE
+92 ADFNLDSINE

-264 VEPVKEEEEVI
+264 VEPVKEEEEAIV
-275 IEPELKELTN
+275 EPELKELTN

-312 VEEEPELQELP
+312 VEEEP
-323 SLDSLIDNLAVE
+323 SVE
-335 EDNAEEVALPDLD
+335 S
-348 IPEVNEVIEE
+348 
-358 PIVNEEI
+358 EI
-365 VETTEDVVL
+365 VL

-379 PEVNELI
+379 PEVDELI
-386 EEPVVEEVPELVEQP
+386 EKPSVEEAPELVEQP
-401 VASENVALPEVDAP
+401 IASENATLPEVDAP

-421 VEEPSVDPSDVD
+421 VEETSVEPSDVD

-450 QAGRLTVDDN
+450 QAGRLTVDEN

-467 VRHSGVND
+467 VRHGDFND
-475 DKEDDEF
+475 DEEDDDF

-578 EDDED
+578 EDDDED

>member
-1 MANIFGG
+1 
-8 FIMARLTRTQKFAAL
+8 MARLTRTQKFAAL
-23 REELANSCEQTTVN
+23 REELANSSEQTTVN

-92 ADFNLVSINE
+92 ADFNLDSINE

-177 EPIVVP
+177 EPVVVP

-275 IEPELKELTN
+275 VEPELKELTN

-312 VEEEPELQELP
+312 VEEEL
-323 SLDSLIDNLAVE
+323 SVE
-335 EDNAEEVALPDLD
+335 S
-348 IPEVNEVIEE
+348 
-358 PIVNEEI
+358 EI
-365 VETTEDVVL
+365 VL

-379 PEVNELI
+379 PEVDELI
-386 EEPVVEEVPELVEQP
+386 EKPSVEEAPELVEQP
-401 VASENVALPEVDAP
+401 IASENVTLPEVDAL

-421 VEEPSVDPSDVD
+421 VEEPSVEPSDVD

-450 QAGRLTVDDN
+450 QAGRLTVDEN

-467 VRHSGVND
+467 VRHGGFND
-475 DKEDDEF
+475 EEEDDDF

-568 TLSFKKNEIA
+568 TLSFKKNEITE

>member
-1 MANIFGG
+1 
-8 FIMARLTRTQKFAAL
+8 MARLTRTQKFAAL
-23 REELANSCEQTTVN
+23 REELANSSEQATATN
-37 NDLNKYQDKL
+37 ELNKLQKQLD
-47 NSLQSASENVEKKEE
+47 SLQNASEKEKVEKNED
-62 YDIKVEPLPTFNEVK
+62 YSIKVEPLPTFNEVK
-77 EEVKEEEKKV
+77 EEIKEEEKKI
-87 ENDFF
+87 EKDFF
-92 ADFNLVSINE
+92 DDFNLESIND

-107 VKQNVEIID
+107 INQNVAILDNQEDDNAKFDLGFHDVDDEI
-116 NSDNNDN
+116 
-123 KVEEK
+123 EA
-128 EPVVEEVKP
+128 EPVVEEIKP

-144 SLIDQTLD
+144 SLIDQTIN
-152 ELTEVIGEIEEK
+152 ELTEVINNTNDEG
-164 VEPEVE
+164 EPEVE
-170 VELVTEE
+170 IELVTEE

-195 DYADIAELLKKEVLE
+195 DYADIAELLKKEILE

-215 EPVKEEEEV
+215 EPVKEEE
-224 IVEPEIIVPE
+224 ILVEPEIVVPE

-257 VLELNGP
+257 ILELNGH
-264 VEPVKEEEEVI
+264 VEPVKEEDEVI
-275 IEPELKELTN
+275 IEPELSELTN

-312 VEEEPELQELP
+312 VEEEP
-323 SLDSLIDNLAVE
+323 SVE
-335 EDNAEEVALPDLD
+335 S
-348 IPEVNEVIEE
+348 
-358 PIVNEEI
+358 EI
-365 VETTEDVVL
+365 VL

-379 PEVNELI
+379 PEVDELI
-386 EEPVVEEVPELVEQP
+386 EKPSVEEVPELVEQP
-401 VASENVALPEVDAP
+401 IASENVALPEADAL

-421 VEEPSVDPSDVD
+421 VEEPSVEPSDVD

-450 QAGRLTVDDN
+450 QAGHMTVDEN

-467 VRHSGVND
+467 VRHGGFND
-475 DKEDDEF
+475 DEEDDEF

-508 LDEVLDNTVEVDPI
+508 LDEVLDNTVEVDLI

-578 EDDED
+578 EEDDED